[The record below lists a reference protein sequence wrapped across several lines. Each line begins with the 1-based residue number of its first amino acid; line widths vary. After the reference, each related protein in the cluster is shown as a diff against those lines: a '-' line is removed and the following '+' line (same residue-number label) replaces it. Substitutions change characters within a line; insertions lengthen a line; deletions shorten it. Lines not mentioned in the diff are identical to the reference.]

1 MESDPDRELVRDL
14 SSPSRARQRRA
25 LAALYERHAEAL
37 VNVAWRVAGDW
48 SAAQDV
54 VQDVF
59 VNLAARIVS
68 FRGESSLASWLYR
81 ITVNR
86 AIDLKR
92 HEGRRPAARLGALP
106 DDVLEGAR
114 TPLGG
119 AAVAPEPREASPEAA
134 RVRAAL
140 DALSPKLRPIAVLRY
155 VEGLSYDELAEVLGL
170 SLGTVKSRLNRA
182 QAALAKALGLPPPP

>member
-1 MESDPDRELVRDL
+1 MQADPDGELVRALL
-14 SSPSRARQRRA
+14 SADAARRRHA
-25 LAALYERHAEAL
+25 LGVLYDRHAEAL

-59 VNLAARIVS
+59 LNLSARIAS
-68 FRGESSLASWLYR
+68 FRAESSLASWLYR

-86 AIDLKR
+86 AIDRKR
-92 HEGRRPAARLGALP
+92 HERRRPAVGLGVVP
-106 DDVLEGAR
+106 DDLLEGAR
-114 TPLGG
+114 TPLGSPAEPG
-119 AAVAPEPREASPEAA
+119 EPVETSPDAP

-140 DALSPKLRPIAVLRY
+140 AALSPKLRTIAVLRY
-155 VEGLSYDELAEVLGL
+155 IEGLSYDQLAEVLDL

-182 QAALAKALGLPPPP
+182 HAALSKSLGLPPA

>member
-1 MESDPDRELVRDL
+1 MESDPDRELVRALTAAD
-14 SSPSRARQRRA
+14 PARRRRA

-59 VNLAARIVS
+59 INLTARIAS
-68 FRGESSLASWLYR
+68 FRGESSLSSWLYR
-81 ITVNR
+81 ITVNG
-86 AIDLKR
+86 AIDRKR
-92 HEGRRPAARLGALP
+92 YENRRPAARLGAVP
-106 DDVLEGAR
+106 DDLLEGAR
-114 TPLGG
+114 SPSGQR
-119 AAVAPEPREASPEAA
+119 ADAPEPVETSPDAP

-140 DALSPKLRPIAVLRY
+140 AALSPKLRAIAVLRY
-155 VEGLSYDELAEVLGL
+155 IEGLSYDQLAEVLDL

-182 QAALAKALGLPPPP
+182 HTALAKALGLPPP

>member
-1 MESDPDRELVRDL
+1 MESDPDRDLVRDL
-14 SSPSRARQRRA
+14 TADEPARQRRA

-59 VNLAARIVS
+59 LHLTARIAS
-68 FRGESSLASWLYR
+68 FRGESSLSSWLYR

-86 AIDLKR
+86 AIDRKR
-92 HEGRRPAARLGALP
+92 HEGRRPAARLGAVP
-106 DDVLEGAR
+106 DDLLEGAR
-114 TPLGG
+114 SPWG
-119 AAVAPEPREASPEAA
+119 APADASEPVETSPDAV

-140 DALSPKLRPIAVLRY
+140 AALSPKLRAIAVLRY
-155 VEGLSYDELAEVLGL
+155 IEGLSYDQLAEVLDL

-182 QAALAKALGLPPPP
+182 HAALAKSLGLPPP